1 MEYFLNVNC
10 RQLFPSVAE
19 IPADIRFK
27 FQHELSCFPTFTIL
41 HTRRLLSLQHVNIC
55 VLSRN
60 EAIAASAVTHSDREH
75 SNCCSITQR
84 PSLETS
90 PVQVELINMQ
100 RRNVKETISKN
111 NIVNTKTPY
120 LLLQKFVTTNNTKLV
135 GLPCLMLKDIRTS
148 PVRQGITLEWRT
160 LLINNKVEI
169 SKTNSEILRISV
181 TLNFYIKE
189 SRKNVCCENDK
200 EDMDGILCSAW
211 VTTIDWVEIV
221 QDKNKNFDFRQ
232 RDNSFHNHHQV

>member
-1 MEYFLNVNC
+1 
-10 RQLFPSVAE
+10 
-19 IPADIRFK
+19 
-27 FQHELSCFPTFTIL
+27 
-41 HTRRLLSLQHVNIC
+41 
-55 VLSRN
+55 
-60 EAIAASAVTHSDREH
+60 
-75 SNCCSITQR
+75 
-84 PSLETS
+84 
-90 PVQVELINMQ
+90 MQ

-221 QDKNKNFDFRQ
+221 QDKTTNFDFRQ
-232 RDNSFHNHHQV
+232 RDNSFHNHHQVWCYFGQSSILFTDSSLS